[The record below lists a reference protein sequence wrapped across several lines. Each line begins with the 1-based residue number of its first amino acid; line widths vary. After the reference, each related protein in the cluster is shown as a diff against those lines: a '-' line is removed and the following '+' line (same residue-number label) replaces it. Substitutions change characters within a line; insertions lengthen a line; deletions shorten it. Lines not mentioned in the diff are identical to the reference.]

1 MRKTLVVASV
11 LSALSA
17 MQLAHAQAAKPAPNY
32 TVTGN
37 MTLAS
42 EYIFRGIGQTNRKA
56 AIQGGVDY
64 AHTSGLYAGLWA
76 SNISWLSD
84 GRSDVSSAIEA
95 DFYGGY
101 KGAYKDITYDVGVLQ
116 YYYPGTFP
124 SAGYTDPNTLELYGQ
139 VGWKWLTLKYSH
151 AVSDT
156 FGFANSKDSNYLD
169 LTGNFDLGHGI
180 TLTGHVGHQKIK
192 NLTDASYTD
201 YKIGLS
207 KDYAGMT
214 WGLAYIDTNAKGGEG
229 QPYRNAFGKDLGASR
244 GLLTVGKTF

>member
-1 MRKTLVVASV
+1 MRKTLVAASI

-17 MQLAHAQAAKPAPNY
+17 MQVANAQSSAPASAH

-64 AHTSGLYAGLWA
+64 AHAGGFYAGLWA

-84 GRSDVSSAIEA
+84 ATPGVSAAIEA

-101 KGAYKDITYDVGVLQ
+101 KGSYKGVSFDLGALQ
-116 YYYPGTFP
+116 YYYPGSFP
-124 SAGYTDPNTLELYGQ
+124 AGTVSPDTLELYAAA
-139 VGWKWLTLKYSH
+139 GWKWFTLKYSH
-151 AVSDT
+151 AVSNT
-156 FGFANSKDSNYLD
+156 FGFADSKGSHYID
-169 LTGNFDLGHGI
+169 LTGTYELGHGI

-192 NLTDASYTD
+192 NTTDASYTD
-201 YKIGLS
+201 WKIGLS
-207 KDYAGMT
+207 KDYAGLT
-214 WGLAYIDTNAKGGEG
+214 WGVAYVDTDAQGEAG
-229 QPYRNAFGKDLGASR
+229 QPYYNAYGKDLGKAR